1 VEFWVVLLK
10 SLQLFKDLLLFPLFP
25 SIGSSVLTRYATALA
40 LNYHLTLFTLTCDQ
54 PFFSGGGMIRNTW
67 AKNSETFYRIIAYT
81 TLVVCKKFSM
91 YNFNNQW
98 IREESD
104 WFAYFDESDRRNC
117 IALFCRFSHAS
128 VKLAIFRRQIALPQF
143 KVIQL
148 VRFTKRKPQSLL
160 RTLRAIY

>member
-1 VEFWVVLLK
+1 
-10 SLQLFKDLLLFPLFP
+10 
-25 SIGSSVLTRYATALA
+25 
-40 LNYHLTLFTLTCDQ
+40 
-54 PFFSGGGMIRNTW
+54 
-67 AKNSETFYRIIAYT
+67 
-81 TLVVCKKFSM
+81 M

-104 WFAYFDESDRRNC
+104 WFAYFNESDRRNC

-128 VKLAIFRRQIALPQF
+128 VELAIFRRQIALPQF

-160 RTLRAIY
+160 RTLRAIYTRDCRMPLLKSKSCWLIARLEGLFSCAQAFTKASASEAPHTLQRLQLGLKQIKYGNSNTVSAGGFYYN